1 MPDKYQDE
9 IEELLRGM
17 GEKTQSR
24 AKRDMAPPPDDAPI
38 VPVQPPPSA
47 INRGRGMAWPS
58 LSPGRLALIGLALL
72 LVGSFSV
79 LRPLIWVGLGFLV
92 GAYLFYFVKPRPAK
106 RWRGQDMEEE
116 LTPWEKLRRR
126 MKM

>member
-17 GEKTQSR
+17 GEKTPSR
-24 AKRDMAPPPDDAPI
+24 TKRDTELPPDDAPI
-38 VPVQPPPSA
+38 VLRQPPRSTV
-47 INRGRGMAWPS
+47 NHGRGVSWLS

-72 LVGSFSV
+72 LVGSLWV
-79 LRPLIWVGLGFLV
+79 RPFILVGMAFLV
-92 GAYLFYFVKPRPAK
+92 GAYLFYFVKPRPVK
-106 RWRGQDMEEE
+106 RWRGQDMEEV
-116 LTPWEKLRRR
+116 LTPWEKLRRW

>member
-17 GEKTQSR
+17 GEKSPSR

-38 VPVQPPPSA
+38 VPTQPPHST
-47 INRGRGMAWPS
+47 INHGRGMAWPS
-58 LSPGRLALIGLALL
+58 VSPGRLALIGLALL
-72 LVGSFSV
+72 LVGSLWV
-79 LRPLIWVGLGFLV
+79 RPLIWPGMGFLV

-106 RWRGQDMEEE
+106 RWRGQDMEED
-116 LTPWEKLRRR
+116 LTPWERFRRR